1 MKIHLDIEATPQE
14 LRTFFGLPEV
24 EGLQRELMEEI
35 RRKWKAGMEGFDPA
49 TLMAPFL
56 PEHLRSLE
64 ALQRSFWQSFIP
76 PSESPRKEERE
87 EK

>member
-1 MKIHLDIEATPQE
+1 MKIKFDVDATPQE
-14 LRTFFGLPEV
+14 LRTFFGLPDV
-24 EGLQRELMEEI
+24 EDLQREMLEEI
-35 RRKWKAGMEGFDPA
+35 RQKWKAGVEGFDPA

-87 EK
+87 KK